1 MKYLLSFLLLLLL
14 SYPCLKSGIAFA
26 QAQSAAQAPAPT
38 PQPAKAVPAPASSA
52 AQPKNKNP
60 FLRAIDYLFGG
71 PSPSTLNR
79 APTPE
84 NFFGGPGPSSPP
96 PALSPYDAAAVMTQV
111 NRANDTVKAVRERDE
126 KCSECELN
134 KRVQSTGNDRATEI
148 VRKFNA
154 KEANMEG
161 DLIPPIK
168 DENTSGIRSAMCGS
182 RTGGYEVCIFNG
194 EVVPGRFKF
203 SSGNIEKTYRE
214 WNFHFENK
222 ARQDLGFTILD
233 SKNGVVSTT
242 KESHFMI
249 FPRHNLPNIRIDGKN
264 QIVTLP
270 NGETIIYDV
279 SSKKITGGVFSEDK
293 VYRGEGVLIRADQ
306 TGDDGRFAK
315 KGNTMATITKKGK
328 TCSVPKKELWPDQS
342 QSSALHFKYAN
353 DVEFDKYLKKRC
365 KFGL

>member
-203 SSGNIEKTYRE
+203 SSGNIEKTSRE

-249 FPRHNLPNIRIDGKN
+249 FPRHNLPNIRIEGKN